1 MKKFNLM
8 QILPSLNSGGVE
20 QGTIDVA
27 NYLAKNEN
35 NNLIISNGGKMLSY
49 LNKKYVHHYE
59 LPVHSKNFLKMPFI
73 AKKINK
79 IIKENNINILHVRSR
94 APAWLL
100 PYINKNIL
108 TSVSTFHNVYGHQN
122 IVKKIYNNQLC
133 KVDKIIAIS
142 EYVKNEITKI
152 YNINPSKITVINRG
166 TDVEFFDSSANI
178 DVNFSN
184 FLNKKNINSEKKIIL
199 YPGRFTEWKGQIE
212 FLNLVESFKEEPI
225 KFYFVGDNKNIS
237 YYNQFIK
244 EINKRNLN
252 NNCCILDHLNKN
264 EMKMMYLCSNLVI
277 SAPLRP
283 EGFGRTISEALSMKK
298 IILAYNF
305 GGVKNQL
312 DNLDSLYKIKPLDFN
327 EMKNK
332 ISSVLN
338 LRESEIHAMGTIA
351 RQHIINFFSKDRML
365 SSYNNFYQE
374 IVD

>member
-1 MKKFNLM
+1 MKKFNLL

-20 QGTIDVA
+20 QGTVDIA

-35 NNLIISNGGKMLSY
+35 NNLIISSGGKMLSY
-49 LNKKYVHHYE
+49 LNKKYVQHYE
-59 LPVHSKNFLKMPFI
+59 LPVHSKNFLKMPLI

-79 IIKENNINILHVRSR
+79 IIEENNINIFHVRSR

-100 PYINKNIL
+100 PYINKKKL

-122 IVKKIYNNQLC
+122 ILKRIYNKQLC

-142 EYVKNEITKI
+142 EYVKNEISKI

-166 TDVEFFDSSANI
+166 TDVEFFDANSSI
-178 DVNFSN
+178 DDYFSN
-184 FLNKKNINSEKKIIL
+184 FLDIKNINSEKKIIL

-212 FLNLVESFKEEPI
+212 FLNLVEFFKEEPI
-225 KFYFVGDNKNIS
+225 VFYFVGDNKNIS
-237 YYNQFIK
+237 YYNKFVK
-244 EINKRNLN
+244 EVNKRNLN
-252 NNCCILDHLNKN
+252 NNCRVLGHLNKN
-264 EMKMMYLCSNLVI
+264 EMKMMYFFSNLVI

-298 IILAYNF
+298 IVLAYNF

-312 DNLDSLYKIKPLDFN
+312 DNLDSIYKIKPLDFS
-327 EMKNK
+327 EMKSK
-332 ISSVLN
+332 INLVLKLKEN
-338 LRESEIHAMGTIA
+338 EIHTMGIIA
-351 RQHIINFFSKDRML
+351 RQHIINLFSKDSML